1 MRRYTMLSILRKKTV
16 AGNDLLL
23 SKLYDEGTFYHNFTN
38 DLREAKRSVII
49 ESPYLTERRALQFA
63 KLLKKLKKRGVS
75 VRINTR
81 DPRHHD
87 KTLEIQAWRAIK
99 VIRQNGAKV
108 HIYGDMRHRKL
119 AIIDDHILWDGS
131 LNILSQ
137 SRSKEIMRRTNSTTL
152 CQQMMSFARPWSW
165 Y

>member
-1 MRRYTMLSILRKKTV
+1 MFSILRKKAV
-16 AGNDLLL
+16 PGSDLLL
-23 SKLYDEGTFYHNFTN
+23 SRLYDEGTFYRAFTN
-38 DLREAKRSVII
+38 DLRDAKRSVVI

-63 KLLKKLKKRGVS
+63 RLLKKLEKRGVS

-81 DPRHHD
+81 NPRHHD

-99 VIRQNGAKV
+99 VLRQNGAKV
-108 HIYGDMRHRKL
+108 RIYDDMRHRKL
-119 AIIDDHILWDGS
+119 AIIDNCILWDGS

-137 SRSKEIMRRTNSTTL
+137 SRSREIMRRTNSTVL
-152 CQQMMSFARPWSW
+152 CQQMTSFIRPWSW

>member
-1 MRRYTMLSILRKKTV
+1 MFSILRKKV
-16 AGNDLLL
+16 APGNDLLL
-23 SKLYDEGTFYHNFTN
+23 SKLYDEGAFYRAFTS
-38 DLREAKRSVII
+38 DLRDAKRSIII

-81 DPRHHD
+81 NPRHHD

-99 VIRQNGAKV
+99 VLRQNGAKV
-108 HIYGDMRHRKL
+108 CIYGDMRHRKL
-119 AIIDDHILWDGS
+119 AIIDGSILWDGS

-137 SRSKEIMRRTNSTTL
+137 SHSKEIMRRTNSTVL
-152 CQQMMSFARPWSW
+152 CQQMSSFIRPWSW